1 MVLVNSLICG
11 LFNDVLCCSNDT
23 IISEQRME
31 RIRKEAAVTPIFDW
45 RVVIGKKSSLK
56 SKGKYQVWLVGT

>member
-1 MVLVNSLICG
+1 
-11 LFNDVLCCSNDT
+11 
-23 IISEQRME
+23 ME